1 MNTIK
6 RRILSLTLALVAAAM
21 LCACKDD
28 KGANV
33 QVKLRENSDT
43 FVVIEATAD
52 GGSLADALK
61 ALKADGQLE
70 YESTWSAEY
79 GEYITSV
86 NGHAADATANEFWA
100 VYTTLTER
108 DGATYSYAEYGN
120 EYDGKML
127 YSASVGASG
136 LPLYK
141 GELYMLVF
149 ERANW

>member
-1 MNTIK
+1 MDTIK

-21 LCACKDD
+21 LCACNDH

-43 FVVIEATAD
+43 CVVIEATAD
-52 GGSLADALK
+52 DSSHSLADALK
-61 ALKADGQLE
+61 SLKAAGQLD
-70 YESTWSAEY
+70 YESDSN
-79 GEYITSV
+79 GYITSV
-86 NGHAADATANEFWA
+86 NGHAANATAHEYWA
-100 VYTTLTER
+100 IYTTLTER

-141 GELYMLVF
+141 GELYMFVL
-149 ERANW
+149 ETYSTY